1 MNILRHTLGPRQ
13 RRPRHPKRRRGL
25 VPVLVAGALAASP
38 SLVRPVENLPDLG
51 DHSATILS
59 SLEEERL
66 GREFMRNAA
75 GQLNFIEDLELK
87 QYVNGL
93 GRRLADYSDTPEQ
106 KFAFYLI
113 NDNTLNA
120 FAVPGGHISV
130 HTGLIMA
137 TKHEAELASVLAH
150 EIAHVTQHHLA
161 RMLKQ
166 SQSQTLPALAAIVA
180 AILLGGQA
188 GQAALVATNAGLVE
202 NQLKYSRTFE
212 READSIGI
220 HALARA
226 GYDPRAMPAFFE
238 KLQQWSRIQESNVPE
253 FLRTHPLT
261 VSRIA
266 ESASRAEQYPPVSN
280 PDETDFFHARA
291 KIRALYMGRDSST
304 TQGFA
309 ANLRDAKYEDKQA
322 ERYGYALALAN
333 EGNYD
338 DAARRISE
346 LVTEYPDDVRYVTAK
361 AQIEI
366 SARRFDDALAT
377 YRTAR
382 NRFPKDAALELYYAN
397 ALVTTGAHDEARQI
411 IKRALA
417 RGNGDSTL
425 YALLARA
432 EGESGN
438 HLAAHQSLAEY
449 HYLRGNLHEALRQL
463 RLAKRYV
470 GDSYYASA
478 SVEARTQEIERE
490 LRISGEDSALRDGG

>member
-1 MNILRHTLGPRQ
+1 MAA
-13 RRPRHPKRRRGL
+13 
-25 VPVLVAGALAASP
+25 VLAAAP
-38 SLVRPVENLPDLG
+38 AAVRPVDNLPDLG

-75 GQLNFIEDLELK
+75 TQLNFIEDLELK
-87 QYVNGL
+87 HYVNRL
-93 GRRLADYSDTPEQ
+93 GRRLADHSDAPQQNFT
-106 KFAFYLI
+106 FYLV

-137 TKHEAELASVLAH
+137 TAREAELASVLAH
-150 EIAHVTQHHLA
+150 EIAHITQHHLA

-166 SQSQTLPALAAIVA
+166 SQSQNLPALAAIVA

-266 ESASRAEQYPPVSN
+266 ESATRADQYPTVEN
-280 PDETDFFHARA
+280 PDETEFFHARA
-291 KIRALYMGRDSST
+291 KIRALYMGRDRSAAK
-304 TQGFA
+304 GFA
-309 ANLRDAKYEDKQA
+309 ANLSDGNFESERA

-333 EGNYD
+333 EGSYD
-338 DAARRISE
+338 EASRQIGE
-346 LVTEYPDDVRYVTAK
+346 LVTRYPDDVRYLTAK
-361 AQIEI
+361 AQIEL
-366 SARRFDDALAT
+366 SARRFDAALAT
-377 YRTAR
+377 YRDAR
-382 NRFPKDAALELYYAN
+382 DRFPGNAIVELYFAN
-397 ALVTTGAHDEARQI
+397 ALVTTGAHEEARQV

-417 RGNGDSTL
+417 RGDGDATL

-438 HLAAHQSLAEY
+438 HLEAHQSLAEY
-449 HYLRGNLHEALRQL
+449 HYQRGNLHEALRQL
-463 RLAKRYV
+463 RLARKYV

-490 LRISGEDSALRDGG
+490 LRLIGDDKASREGG